1 MLGGL
6 NTTVTPKHRKVC
18 EHIYVTLPATMPR
31 HMRSYY
37 LDDDLIEGLQAMR
50 DRDGI
55 LPSEQV
61 RRAIALWLKV
71 KGYKPK
77 RKKGGK
83 KK

>member
-1 MLGGL
+1 MWYRDLL
-6 NTTVTPKHRKVC
+6 MVRRMH
-18 EHIYVTLPATMPR
+18 
-31 HMRSYY
+31 SYY
-37 LDDDLIEGLQAMR
+37 LDAELTDGLRAIR

-61 RRAIALWLKV
+61 RRAIAMWLKA

-77 RKKGGK
+77 PGRKKGGK